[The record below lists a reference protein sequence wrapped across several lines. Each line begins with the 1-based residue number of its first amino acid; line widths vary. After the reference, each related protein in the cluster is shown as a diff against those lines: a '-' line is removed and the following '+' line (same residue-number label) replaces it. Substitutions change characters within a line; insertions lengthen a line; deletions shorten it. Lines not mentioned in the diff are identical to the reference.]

1 MASRVSISSYIA
13 YTILRGDDFARLS
26 VRLGIFDRGSRRM
39 QPRLSRSHQGY
50 HAEDFR
56 SLLMLGAYVQLL
68 VIHHYPESPL
78 SVWPCKFDIS

>member
-1 MASRVSISSYIA
+1 
-13 YTILRGDDFARLS
+13 
-26 VRLGIFDRGSRRM
+26 M

-78 SVWPCKFDIS
+78 SVWPCKFDISWVHALRTDRVAPLRRDPRLQSTRPPKCRPEL